1 MRRNYMK
8 IKYTI
13 IGLDCPNCAAKLA
26 SMIEGKDGI
35 DSAKINF
42 LTEKLTV
49 ETTLDESAAYA
60 ILADAARAFDKSVK
74 IEK

>member
-1 MRRNYMK
+1 MK

-13 IGLDCPNCAAKLA
+13 SGLDCPNCAAKLA
-26 SMIEGKDGI
+26 SQMSAIEGI

-49 ETTLDESAAYA
+49 ETSLDESAAYEA
-60 ILADAARAFDKSVK
+60 LSRAARAFSKDIT

>member
-1 MRRNYMK
+1 MK

-26 SMIEGKDGI
+26 DKMSTIQGIE
-35 DSAKINF
+35 SAKINF

-49 ETTLDESAAYA
+49 ETELDEHNAYIALSAVA
-60 ILADAARAFDKSVK
+60 KSFSSDVK

>member
-1 MRRNYMK
+1 MK

-13 IGLDCPNCAAKLA
+13 TGLDCPNCAAKLA
-26 SMIEGKDGI
+26 ASMESKDGI
-35 DSAKINF
+35 NSAKINF